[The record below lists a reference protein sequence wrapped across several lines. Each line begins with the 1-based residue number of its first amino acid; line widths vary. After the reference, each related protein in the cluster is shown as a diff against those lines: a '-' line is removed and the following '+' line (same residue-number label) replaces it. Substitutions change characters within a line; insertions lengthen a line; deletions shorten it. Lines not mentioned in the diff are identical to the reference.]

1 MGHPLFKGHTTGKA
15 TVTTHIDNAE
25 MRLVA
30 RLSARILLLLDEHA
44 PTYFDDCYIESTRLQ
59 RRIEETI
66 YAETIQFLDEIK

>member
-1 MGHPLFKGHTTGKA
+1 
-15 TVTTHIDNAE
+15 

-66 YAETIQFLDEIK
+66 YAETVRFLDEI